1 MSVPDVSKNGQLHSA
16 RQGNVGL
23 QSNRRLTMKHSA
35 LKGMSARKMTAER
48 VLDFET
54 YLLERMFYDHCT
66 ICVWY
71 TGEQV
76 SDGSICLFVDL
87 LLGLRNW
94 FDFIGAIT
102 TRLRDYYCFS
112 NNLTGFV
119 DDNFTEMVPCS
130 MYMFGYLRLLFLLGL
145 NVKLSDDGTQP
156 ESDVPKR

>member
-1 MSVPDVSKNGQLHSA
+1 
-16 RQGNVGL
+16 
-23 QSNRRLTMKHSA
+23 MK
-35 LKGMSARKMTAER
+35 AER

-54 YLLERMFYDHCT
+54 YLLERMFYDHGT

-102 TRLRDYYCFS
+102 TLLRDYYSFS

-119 DDNFTEMVPCS
+119 DDDFTEMVPCS

-145 NVKLSDDGTQP
+145 NVKISDDGIQRG
-156 ESDVPKR
+156 SDVPKQ